1 MKKYEKKHSLR
12 TFSYNLVYLFMNSMG
27 AGVEIACIFS
37 ATDQLSN
44 VFTTFVTRK
53 RRGGKE
59 RRYCDK
65 IVETI

>member
-1 MKKYEKKHSLR
+1 M
-12 TFSYNLVYLFMNSMG
+12 
-27 AGVEIACIFS
+27 EIVCIFS

-44 VFTTFVTRK
+44 VFTTFLTTK

-65 IVETI
+65 IVATI